1 MEEKQYGFIYE
12 PGTDQ
17 DYVLGGEVSLGG
29 EVLMPN
35 GHGWGNFLP
44 EVEIQNANNI
54 ETYACTSFGTLS
66 AFEILGRKYGLNFNF
81 SDRHSAITSGTD
93 PYVAKGNNPKAV
105 IETARKQGLIPES
118 DLPFSLDID
127 TVQKFYSPKPMRD
140 PYIGSKV
147 FTKL

>member
-1 MEEKQYGFIYE
+1 MRLLLISPWSGSQLCRHQPSLNNMEEKQYGFIYE

-93 PYVAKGNNPKAV
+93 PYRS
-105 IETARKQGLIPES
+105 EEHTSEL
-118 DLPFSLDID
+118 
-127 TVQKFYSPKPMRD
+127 
-140 PYIGSKV
+140 
-147 FTKL
+147 